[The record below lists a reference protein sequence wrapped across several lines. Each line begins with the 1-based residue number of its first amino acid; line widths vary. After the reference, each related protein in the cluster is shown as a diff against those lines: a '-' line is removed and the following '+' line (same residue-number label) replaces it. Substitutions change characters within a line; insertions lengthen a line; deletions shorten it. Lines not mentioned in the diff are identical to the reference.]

1 MFLLLSLTSGGL
13 VGNVTA
19 AFTAK
24 LLQQTIIELKGF
36 AKCSQKLGV
45 KVLKLLQ
52 RQAGTT
58 SRKR

>member
-1 MFLLLSLTSGGL
+1 MFLLLSLTGL